1 MQYWGYKLG
10 SIPPLS
16 TAFII
21 LKTIKKMQLWSSKRY
36 HVYMMTAPNKKKKK
50 KKQGNLPGWQ
60 MTRAQELHDVE
71 DLYLYYYFY

>member
-50 KKQGNLPGWQ
+50 KK
-60 MTRAQELHDVE
+60 TRKFTRMANDTGTGIT
-71 DLYLYYYFY
+71 